1 MKDITMIDKW
11 AELRKTLW
19 ANTEPSV
26 ELVGLTVPGAWDD
39 YAFTLPCGS
48 FVESWEIERQVAKAA
63 TVSTGVDVKDIDA
76 LNKKLIQLGHHTPME
91 SIQFNFH
98 IKGISKACGAQ
109 LSRHRVGQ
117 GHVSSSRRYQEQGA
131 SFVYPLLDNIESED
145 TARQV
150 YSVIQDDYRESY
162 GQYLGLRK
170 LGLKKG
176 DCRYVIPTAS
186 AQERIWWVNA
196 RALRD
201 FFRLRLDAAAE
212 SEIRR
217 LAYMLLSI
225 AKQVAPVVFEEFDA

>member
-1 MKDITMIDKW
+1 MADTRIDKYKH
-11 AELRKTLW
+11 LRTNLW

-26 ELVGLTVPGAWDD
+26 ELVGLTVPGSWDD
-39 YAFTLPCGS
+39 YSFTLPCGS

-63 TVSTGVDVKDIDA
+63 TVSTGVDVKDQDK
-76 LNKKLIQLGHHTPME
+76 LNRNLIKLGHYTPLE
-91 SIQFNFH
+91 AIQFNFH
-98 IKGISKACGAQ
+98 IKGISKAAGAQ
-109 LSRHRVGQ
+109 ISRHRIGQ

-131 SFVYPLLDNIESED
+131 SFIYPLLDNIESED
-145 TARQV
+145 TARQI

-186 AQERIWWVNA
+186 SQERIWWVNA

-201 FFRLRLDAAAE
+201 FFRLRLDSTAE

-217 LAYMLLSI
+217 LAYMILAI
-225 AKQVAPVVFEEFDA
+225 AKQITPVVFEEFNA

>member
-1 MKDITMIDKW
+1 MIDKYKH
-11 AELRKTLW
+11 LRTNLW

-26 ELVGLTVPGAWDD
+26 ELIGLTVPGSWDS
-39 YAFTLPCGS
+39 YSFTLPGGS
-48 FVESWEIERQVAKAA
+48 FVESWEIERQIAKAA
-63 TVSTGVDVKDIDA
+63 TVSTGVHVKDQDK
-76 LNKKLIQLGHHTPME
+76 LNRNLIKLGHHTPLE

-98 IKGISKACGAQ
+98 IKGISKAAGAQ
-109 LSRHRVGQ
+109 ISRHRIGQ

-131 SFVYPLLDNIESED
+131 SFIYPLLDNIETED
-145 TARQV
+145 VARQI

-176 DCRYVIPTAS
+176 DSRYLIPTAS
-186 AQERIWWVNA
+186 SQERIWWVNA

-201 FFRLRLDAAAE
+201 FMRLRLHPSAE

-217 LAYMLLSI
+217 LAGMILTI
-225 AKQVAPVVFEEFDA
+225 AKQVTPVLFEEFK